1 MKRWDVA
8 RILPIA
14 VLLTCLHFSAR
25 AQITDAPAS
34 NGEGEAV
41 VQSFSQTLQSVLTN
55 GETQRLDELFLSSQD
70 AALLVEQYKVARP
83 RLTEEEA
90 GFAQK
95 TLLGQAQ
102 SAKDQF
108 HRWMGGGAFSECR
121 LVENNQANE
130 LNAQWYRLRYDVKL
144 AGEQTSVQLVAV
156 NIKGNL
162 KIVGKP

>member
-8 RILPIA
+8 RMLPIA
-14 VLLTCLHFSAR
+14 VILTCLNLSAR
-25 AQITDAPAS
+25 AQTTDALAS

-41 VQSFSQTLQSVLTN
+41 LQTFSQTLHSVLTN

-90 GFAQK
+90 AFAQK

-102 SAKDQF
+102 NAKDQF
-108 HRWMGGGAFSECR
+108 HRWMGGGAFTECK
-121 LVENNQANE
+121 LVENIQANE
-130 LNAQWYRLRYDVKL
+130 LNAQWYRLRYDVTL
-144 AGEQTSVQLVAV
+144 AGENNTVQLVAV